1 MTRRDFVSQGTGL
14 LAASI
19 MSNASTARAAVVEMS
34 LLPATTVHRIEA
46 DGVSVFYSFQLPT
59 TRFGLSIWAVY

>member
-46 DGVSVFYSFQLPT
+46 DGVSVFT
-59 TRFGLSIWAVY
+59 GRRDR